1 MNNPPAPRV
10 IALDVALDALRGRA
24 DTAVTEPLF
33 GPRGGMANTAT
44 LAPGVMLRLDP
55 AARASG
61 HWSSPEGR
69 LIELHTTL
77 TTPGAWF
84 GLHIALP
91 GDLAPLDEVTWLG
104 IAARSNAARALG
116 VRVCLRSGLPG
127 GGFQD
132 SFFPLHILSQGRLS
146 DHHDLLAPA
155 HLPDLPRTAPWRELV
170 LFLPPAESLDWSL
183 HALRV
188 FAL

>member
-1 MNNPPAPRV
+1 MNNPLR
-10 IALDVALDALRGRA
+10 ALDAGLDALRNRA
-24 DTAVTEPLF
+24 DHGDTEPLF
-33 GPRGGMANTAT
+33 GPDGGDANSAT
-44 LAPGVMLRLDP
+44 LCPGVTLRLDP

-61 HWSSPEGR
+61 HWSSPAGR

-84 GLHIALP
+84 GLHIGLP
-91 GDLAPLDEVTWLG
+91 PDLPPLDQITWIG
-104 IAARSNAARALG
+104 IVARSNAVRALG

-132 SFFPLHILSQGRLS
+132 SFFPHHILSQGRLS

-170 LFLPPAESLDWSL
+170 LFLPPAEGIDWAL
-183 HALRV
+183 HDLRI